1 MEGSLKSP
9 QANTVKHAS
18 NIQNHQPQAS
28 TVASAPAQKQQA
40 ISNQKGLS
48 HANAEQVGQK
58 GVAKQIHAAGS
69 GRDSESS
76 HRLSFLLQ
84 AAHLVQ
90 GTSSPL
96 SR

>member
-1 MEGSLKSP
+1 MEGSLKTP